1 MNTSGIAAGVAAGA
15 LLLAAGGTAGAVYL
29 FNTVI
34 PRQDKVRVDVSEMA
48 DMTKWEEYKKI
59 IHPNKEWLLAQPLEH
74 VTIKARDGITLH
86 ADYFPA
92 EKETDKL
99 VIGFHGYTSCGSND
113 FSTLSHYYHDRGYDC
128 LIVDNRAHGKSEG
141 DYIGFGI
148 LDRFDC
154 ISWVKYINERFNGE
168 KKVLLHG
175 ISMGA
180 ATILMASGMDE
191 LPDTVK
197 CIVADCGFTSPYD
210 VFAHILK
217 RDYHLPPFPVMN
229 INDML
234 CRKKAGY
241 GFQDFST
248 LDSVKKAHCPILF
261 IHGKDDDF
269 VPTEMSLKNYDAC
282 TSEKQLLIVENAS
295 HAASLYENIDLYE
308 NTVTEF
314 TEKYM

>member
-1 MNTSGIAAGVAAGA
+1 NK
-15 LLLAAGGTAGAVYL
+15 
-29 FNTVI
+29 VI
-34 PRQDKVRVDVSEMA
+34 PRQDEVRVDVSEMA

-59 IHPNKEWLLAQPLEH
+59 IHPNKEWLMAQPLEH
-74 VTIKARDGITLH
+74 VTMKARDGITLH
-86 ADYFPA
+86 ADYLPA
-92 EKETDKL
+92 DTETDKL

-154 ISWVKYINERFNGE
+154 ISWVKYINERFGGA

-180 ATILMASGMDE
+180 ATILMAAGMDE

-229 INDML
+229 INDMF

-241 GFQDFST
+241 GFRDFST

-269 VPTEMSLKNYDAC
+269 VPTEMSLKNYEAC
-282 TSEKQLLIVENAS
+282 TSEKKFLIVENAS
-295 HAASLYENIDLYE
+295 HAASLYENQKLYE
-308 NTVTEF
+308 DTVTEF

>member
-1 MNTSGIAAGVAAGA
+1 MNASGIAAGVAAGA
-15 LLLAAGGTAGAVYL
+15 LILAAGGAAGAAYL

-86 ADYFPA
+86 ADYLPA

-99 VIGFHGYTSCGSND
+99 VIGFHGYTSYGIND

-154 ISWVKYINERFNGE
+154 ISWVKYINERFGGT

-217 RDYHLPPFPVMN
+217 RDYRLPPFPVMN

-269 VPTEMSLKNYDAC
+269 VPTEMSIKNHDAC

>member
-1 MNTSGIAAGVAAGA
+1 MNTSGIITGAAALGA
-15 LLLAAGGTAGAVYL
+15 LLLVGGTAGAVYL
-29 FNTVI
+29 FNTII
-34 PRQDKVRVDVSEMA
+34 PRQDKVRVDLSEMA

-74 VTIKARDGITLH
+74 VTVKARDGITLH
-86 ADYFPA
+86 ADYLPA
-92 EKETDKL
+92 EHETDKL
-99 VIGFHGYTSCGSND
+99 VIGFHGYTSCGMND

-154 ISWVKYINERFNGE
+154 ITWVKYINERFNNA

-210 VFAHILK
+210 VFSHILK

-229 INDML
+229 INDAL
-234 CRKKAGY
+234 SRKKAGY
-241 GFQDFST
+241 GFQDYST
-248 LDSVKKAHCPILF
+248 LDSMKTAHCPILF
-261 IHGKDDDF
+261 IHGKEDDF
-269 VPTEMSLKNYDAC
+269 VPTEMSVRNFNAC
-282 TSEKQLLIVENAS
+282 TSPKKLLLVENAS
-295 HAASLYENIDLYE
+295 HAASLYEEQKLYE
-308 NTVTEF
+308 DTVTEF
-314 TEKYM
+314 TDKYL